1 MKGNQCSRTT
11 SLIVGQPSNLKDLS
25 SSLRRET
32 SYWFAHCYRGQ
43 FLIIIRPLW
52 KVKAFK
58 SCEGFHHCNL
68 ASICSMATQAD
79 CFNFS
84 IVFFSEDSISFTP
97 FNMSVLVFLDM
108 QPHIVFQKAK
118 LKHST
123 LFWCTIQ
130 QEILSLRKMRCDT
143 HHCIVRYSHKLACCD
158 LNIGC
163 FRTWPSFLNKF
174 WIKVRVAKNT
184 FSWWLISGTEYIR
197 QTFPDITQIFLAER
211 FSVYVH
217 LGFG

>member
-1 MKGNQCSRTT
+1 MSREQLSVPLKWAAKISPVPLQLAGEHSQQPPPGAVRNQKASALGPVSHACIRSWRL
-11 SLIVGQPSNLKDLS
+11 SCWERGLVFANFMMSPLEEWEAIFPWIIIYHEGQSVLKNNVLDRRPAKQPKELS

-84 IVFFSEDSISFTP
+84 VVFFLWRLNIIYP
-97 FNMSVLVFLDM
+97 FKYVSSVFLDM
-108 QPHIVFQKAK
+108 QPHIVFQKSK

-130 QEILSLRKMRCDT
+130 
-143 HHCIVRYSHKLACCD
+143 
-158 LNIGC
+158 
-163 FRTWPSFLNKF
+163 
-174 WIKVRVAKNT
+174 
-184 FSWWLISGTEYIR
+184 
-197 QTFPDITQIFLAER
+197 
-211 FSVYVH
+211 
-217 LGFG
+217 

>member
-1 MKGNQCSRTT
+1 MSGEQLSEPLKWVAKISPVPLQRAGEPSWQPPPGAVRNQKACALGPVSHACIRSWRLSCWERGLVFTNFMM
-11 SLIVGQPSNLKDLS
+11 SPLEDWEAIFPWIIIHYEGQSVLKSNVLDRQPAKQPKELS

-84 IVFFSEDSISFTP
+84 IVFFSEDSISFTLL
-97 FNMSVLVFLDM
+97 NTSVLVFLDM

-130 QEILSLRKMRCDT
+130 
-143 HHCIVRYSHKLACCD
+143 
-158 LNIGC
+158 
-163 FRTWPSFLNKF
+163 
-174 WIKVRVAKNT
+174 
-184 FSWWLISGTEYIR
+184 
-197 QTFPDITQIFLAER
+197 
-211 FSVYVH
+211 
-217 LGFG
+217 